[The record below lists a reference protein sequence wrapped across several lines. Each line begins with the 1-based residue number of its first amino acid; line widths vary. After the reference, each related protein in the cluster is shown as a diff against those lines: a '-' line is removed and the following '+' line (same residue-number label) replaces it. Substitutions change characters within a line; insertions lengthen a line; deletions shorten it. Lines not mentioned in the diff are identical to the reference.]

1 MAKLF
6 RTDGTA
12 MDITPKNGTDFQLD
26 ELYEALDC
34 ELVEVIRIPWAGKIV
49 VIDEEGKFSGKGVN
63 EEITH
68 YLRYHSAIASYD
80 YIIGDAIICGTEEL
94 R

>member
-12 MDITPKNGTDFQLD
+12 MKKKKKNGTDFQLD

-49 VIDEEGKFSGKGVN
+49 IMDEEGKFCGKGVN

-68 YLRYHSAIASYD
+68 YLRYHSAIASCD
-80 YIIGDAIICGTEEL
+80 YIIGDAIICGTEEF